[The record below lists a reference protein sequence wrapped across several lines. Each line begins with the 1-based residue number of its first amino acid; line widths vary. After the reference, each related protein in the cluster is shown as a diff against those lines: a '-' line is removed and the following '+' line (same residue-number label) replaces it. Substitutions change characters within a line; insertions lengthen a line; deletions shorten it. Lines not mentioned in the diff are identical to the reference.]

1 MHLRNGTH
9 GYGVVTKL
17 LHWLTVALFALQFW
31 VGYTME
37 TDRDLARVDCDPAG
51 ERRSGG
57 DTTDAE
63 EERLDRIEEACEAR
77 EEAREQAAK
86 AADDEP
92 SRLHVGLGVA
102 LLLLGTARVGWRRLG
117 SLPPWSER
125 LGPRGRKA
133 GGAVEKVLLGLMF
146 LVPASGLLLLVS
158 DDLVALHVA
167 AHLSFFAALAVHL
180 VVVLGHRLLPRM
192 LPLVSAREAS
202 R

>member
-1 MHLRNGTH
+1 MYLRNGTH

-37 TDRDLARVDCDPAG
+37 TDRDLERVDCDPAG

-77 EEAREQAAK
+77 EERREEQVEALG
-86 AADDEP
+86 ERP
-92 SRLHVGLGVA
+92 SGVHVVLGIA
-102 LLLLGTARVGWRRLG
+102 ILLLGAVRVAWRRLG

-125 LGPRGRKA
+125 LGPRGRRA
-133 GGAVEKVLLGLMF
+133 EGAVEKVLLGLMF
-146 LVPASGLLLLVS
+146 AVPASGLLLLVT
-158 DDLVALHVA
+158 DDLVVLHVA
-167 AHLSFFAALAVHL
+167 AHVAFFMALAVHL
-180 VVVLGHRLLPRM
+180 GVALGHRLLPRM
-192 LPLVSAREAS
+192 LPYARS
-202 R
+202 SP